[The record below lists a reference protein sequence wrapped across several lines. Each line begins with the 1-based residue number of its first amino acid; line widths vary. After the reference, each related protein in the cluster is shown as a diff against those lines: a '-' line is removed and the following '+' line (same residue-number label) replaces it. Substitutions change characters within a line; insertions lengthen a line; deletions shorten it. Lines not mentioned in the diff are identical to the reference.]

1 MALQPGTKLGPY
13 SIEST
18 LGSGGMGDVYK
29 AQDTRLHRVV
39 AVKTLSERLESNA
52 QAIERFAREAR
63 AAASLNHPNICTI
76 YDVGTEPP
84 FIAMELLEGE
94 TLQHRLARGPMD
106 IPATLD
112 ISLALVDALEVAH
125 SRGLLHR
132 DIKPANIFLTS
143 RGPKLLDFGLAKAVT
158 ATGTPAAAEGD
169 TRPPE
174 SMLTDQGTAL
184 GTVSYMSPEQLRGR
198 PLDARSDLFSLGLV
212 IYEMVTGRPAF
223 TGETAPVIAAA
234 ILQESVV
241 APRHVREDI
250 PARLEDIILK
260 TIEKDARDRT
270 QTAAELRADLRRL
283 KRELETGD
291 VAAQRSSGTR
301 PATGSGPASVN
312 RPPTGE
318 APVRRGGGRWFVGA
332 AAALVLIA
340 AGVGFVFWPRNPPA
354 TRSSLLQDVQV
365 SQVTVTGNAWRP
377 ALSPDGKYVVY
388 VRRDGVARSLR
399 LRQLGTDRDV
409 ELAASSDVDDRI
421 QAATVTPD
429 GSFVDFVR
437 GNADRT
443 TLWRVPFLGGTPK
456 RLVDGVSSPIGW
468 SPDGK
473 QFAFVRATI
482 NGPSSLVVANADG
495 TNERTLGSRVLP
507 AGFASLSSRSTPSAQ
522 GAVIPPAWSPDG
534 KTLAI
539 TGYDSRAG
547 VLLRDAVFVDVASGT
562 TQTIALRE
570 ESTSDAIAWL
580 DADHLVLSMEGRN
593 DAVSQLWVLSY
604 PDGKWSRLT
613 NDLTNYASLSVSAD
627 RQNLAVARWES
638 RVGIAVLDGP
648 GKASDLITAG
658 PFVGTDFAWAGDRL
672 LYALLS
678 PVDNVP
684 AIWARRPGDA
694 NPQELISNA
703 YSPVTTPDGGTI
715 VFMRVTEGR
724 RGIWRADGEGRGAV
738 EVGTAIGNPVSVSPD
753 GRHVVYLSNDSG
765 VQAAW
770 RLNVDGGKPTQIT
783 PGYAL
788 WPWVSP
794 DGQSLAFI
802 TIGPKKEQLLAVCPL
817 ADCSSP
823 RHYPV
828 ASRPEALRWM
838 PDGRG
843 VAYAIRSNVWVQK
856 LDGAAP
862 YNLTGFAEDDHV
874 IEDFKW
880 TPDGRLTFSRSRTAW
895 DLVLFR
901 GVKREE

>member
-13 SIEST
+13 SIESA
-18 LGSGGMGDVYK
+18 LGSGGMGEVYR

-94 TLQHRLARGPMD
+94 TLQRRLARGPMD
-106 IPATLD
+106 IPATVD
-112 ISLALVDALEVAH
+112 TSLALVDALEVAH
-125 SRGLLHR
+125 GQGLLHR
-132 DIKPANIFLTS
+132 DIKPANIFITP
-143 RGPKLLDFGLAKAVT
+143 RGPKLLDFGLAKAVGST
-158 ATGTPAAAEGD
+158 ATLAATEGD
-169 TRPPE
+169 TRSPE
-174 SMLTDQGTAL
+174 SLLTDEGIAL

-212 IYEMVTGRPAF
+212 MYEMVTGRPAF

-234 ILQESVV
+234 ILQESPVL
-241 APRHVREDI
+241 PRHVREDI

-291 VAAQRSSGTR
+291 LAAQRSSGTR
-301 PATGSGPASVN
+301 RPTGSGPATVN
-312 RPPTGE
+312 RSQSGDTRVT
-318 APVRRGGGRWFVGA
+318 AGGRRWLIGVS
-332 AAALVLIA
+332 AALLLI
-340 AGVGFVFWPRNPPA
+340 GTGIGFVFWPRDPA
-354 TRSSLLQDVQV
+354 ATPSSLLQDVQV

-409 ELAASSDVDDRI
+409 ELAASSDVEDRI

-429 GSFVDFVR
+429 GSFVDFIR
-437 GNADRT
+437 GSTDQT

-456 RLVDGVSSPIGW
+456 RLLDGISSPIGW
-468 SPDGK
+468 APDG
-473 QFAFVRATI
+473 QRFAFVRAMF
-482 NGPSSLVVANADG
+482 NGPSTLVVANADG
-495 TNERTLGSRVLP
+495 SNERTLGTRALP
-507 AGFASLSSRSTPSAQ
+507 AQFTSLTSRSTPSAQ

-539 TGYDSRAG
+539 TGYDSRSG
-547 VLLRDAVFVDVASGT
+547 VLLREAVFVDVASGRP
-562 TQTIALRE
+562 QSIPLRE

-580 DADHLVLSMEGRN
+580 DAGHLVLSMEGRN

-638 RVGIAVLDGP
+638 RVAISVLDGP
-648 GKASDLITAG
+648 GKAADLIPAG
-658 PFVGTDFAWAGDRL
+658 PFVGADFAWAGERL

-684 AIWARRPGDA
+684 AIWARRRGDA

-703 YSPVTTPDGGTI
+703 YSPVATPDGQTI
-715 VFMRVTEGR
+715 VFMRVDEGR

-738 EVGTAIGNPVSVSPD
+738 EVGTTIGNPVSVSPD
-753 GRHVVYLSNDSG
+753 GKQVVYLSNDSG

-770 RLNVDGGKPTQIT
+770 KLNVDGGKPTQIT
-783 PGYAL
+783 RGYAL

-794 DGQSLAFI
+794 DGKSLAFI
-802 TIGPKKEQLLAVCPL
+802 TLGEKKEQLLATCSL
-817 ADCSSP
+817 ADCSS
-823 RHYPV
+823 RRYFPV

-838 PDGRG
+838 PDGRR
-843 VAYAIRSNVWVQK
+843 VAYAIRSNVWVQS
-856 LDGAAP
+856 LDGTAP
-862 YNLTGFAEDDHV
+862 YNLTRFPEDDHV
-874 IEDFKW
+874 IEDFEW
-880 TPDGRLTFSRSRTAW
+880 TADGRLTFSRSRTAW
-895 DLVLFR
+895 DIVLFR
-901 GVKREE
+901 GLQREE

>member
-13 SIEST
+13 SIESA
-18 LGSGGMGDVYK
+18 LGSGGMGEVYK

-39 AVKTLSERLESNA
+39 AVKTLSERLESDA

-94 TLQHRLARGPMD
+94 TLQRRLARGPMD
-106 IPATLD
+106 ILATVD
-112 ISLALVDALEVAH
+112 TSLALVDALEVAH
-125 SRGLLHR
+125 GQGLLHR
-132 DIKPANIFLTS
+132 DIKPANIFMTP
-143 RGPKLLDFGLAKAVT
+143 RGPKLLDFGLAKAVAPT
-158 ATGTPAAAEGD
+158 ASPAATEGD
-169 TRPPE
+169 TRPQQ
-174 SMLTDQGTAL
+174 SMLTDEGTAL

-212 IYEMVTGRPAF
+212 MYEMVTGRPAF

-234 ILQESVV
+234 ILQESPVL
-241 APRHVREDI
+241 PRHVREDI
-250 PARLEDIILK
+250 PPRLEDIILK
-260 TIEKDARDRT
+260 TIEKDPRDRT

-291 VAAQRSSGTR
+291 VAVRRSSGTR
-301 PATGSGPASVN
+301 PATGSGPAAVN
-312 RPPTGE
+312 RPQSGE
-318 APVRRGGGRWFVGA
+318 ALALRGGRRWVVGVTV
-332 AAALVLIA
+332 ALVVIA
-340 AGVGFVFWPRNPPA
+340 AGVGFVLWPRDQAAAP
-354 TRSSLLQDVQV
+354 SSLLQDVQV

-377 ALSPDGKYVVY
+377 ALSPDGRYVVY

-409 ELAASSDVDDRI
+409 ELAASSDVEDRI

-429 GSFVDFVR
+429 GSFVDFIR
-437 GNADRT
+437 GNTDQT

-468 SPDGK
+468 SPDG
-473 QFAFVRATI
+473 QRFAFVRVRF
-482 NGPSSLVVANADG
+482 NGPSAVVVADADG
-495 TNERTLGSRVLP
+495 SNERTLATRALP
-507 AGFASLSSRSTPSAQ
+507 AQFTSLTSRSTPSAQ

-539 TGYDSRAG
+539 TGYDSRSG
-547 VLLRDAVFVDVASGT
+547 VLLREAVFIDVASG
-562 TQTIALRE
+562 QQQSIPLRE

-580 DADHLVLSMEGRN
+580 DARHLVLSMEGRN

-604 PDGKWSRLT
+604 PDGTWSRLT

-627 RQNLAVARWES
+627 RQTLAVARWES
-638 RVGIAVLDGP
+638 RVAVSVLDGP
-648 GKASDLITAG
+648 GRATDLIPAG
-658 PFVGTDFAWAGDRL
+658 PFVGSDFAWAGERL

-703 YSPVTTPDGGTI
+703 YSPVATPDGQTI
-715 VFMRVTEGR
+715 VFMRVAEGR
-724 RGIWRADGEGRGAV
+724 RGIWRADSEGRGAV
-738 EVGTAIGNPVSVSPD
+738 EVGTTIGNPVSVSPD
-753 GRHVVYLSNDSG
+753 GKQVVYLSNDSG

-770 RLNVDGGKPTQIT
+770 MLDVDGGKPTQIT
-783 PGYAL
+783 QGYAL

-794 DGQSLAFI
+794 DGKSLAFI
-802 TIGPKKEQLLAVCPL
+802 TMGEKKEPLLAICPL
-817 ADCSSP
+817 ADCSSR
-823 RHYPV
+823 RHFPV
-828 ASRPEALRWM
+828 AGRPEALRWL
-838 PDGRG
+838 PDGRS
-843 VAYAIRSNVWVQK
+843 VAYAIRSNVWVQR

-862 YNLTGFAEDDHV
+862 YNLTRFPEDDHV
-874 IEDFKW
+874 IEDFEW
-880 TPDGRLTFSRSRTAW
+880 TAEGRLTFSRSRTAW
-895 DLVLFR
+895 DIVLFR
-901 GVKREE
+901 GVKTD